1 MYLVDSPVS
10 PCFPGVQ
17 DERRHAEETWH
28 HGAKNC
34 WQVNR
39 RSGLFLPLCPDKLS
53 DLEQVTLDFRVLL
66 FKMGT
71 DNGERFNCSPPVDK
85 ANNTEK
91 EVMATGPAK
100 QNECNLTLFWLGSF
114 HENPTVMT
122 MTMTMV
128 TTLIY

>member
-71 DNGERFNCSPPVDK
+71 DNGERFNCSPPEDK

>member
-10 PCFPGVQ
+10 PCLPGVQ

-66 FKMGT
+66 FKMGS
-71 DNGERFNCSPPVDK
+71 DNGERFNCSPPEDK

-100 QNECNLTLFWLGSF
+100 QNEFNLTLFWLGFF

>member
-10 PCFPGVQ
+10 PCLPGVQ

-66 FKMGT
+66 FKMGS
-71 DNGERFNCSPPVDK
+71 DNGERFNCSPPEDK

-100 QNECNLTLFWLGSF
+100 QNEFNLTLFWLGSF